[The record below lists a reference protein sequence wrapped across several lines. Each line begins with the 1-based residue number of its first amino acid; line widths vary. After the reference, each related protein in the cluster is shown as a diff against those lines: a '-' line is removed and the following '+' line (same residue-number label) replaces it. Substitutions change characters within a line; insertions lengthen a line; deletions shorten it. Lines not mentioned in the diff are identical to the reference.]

1 MNLAKVDALLAK
13 HDAVVAPAAAPKAD
27 ARLDAALEKV
37 KRLHEGGE
45 LSSLEGAPTGYD
57 ARLDAVLEKTK
68 RLDDAH
74 KS

>member
-13 HDAVVAPAAAPKAD
+13 HDAVVAPPA
-27 ARLDAALEKV
+27 ARLDVALEKA
-37 KRLHEGGE
+37 RHLHEGGQ
-45 LSSLEGAPTGYD
+45 LTSLEGAPTGYD
-57 ARLDAVLEKTK
+57 ARLDAVLKKIK

>member
-13 HDAVVAPAAAPKAD
+13 HDAVVAPLAAPKVD
-27 ARLDAALEKV
+27 ARLDVALEKA
-37 KRLHEGGE
+37 RHLHEGGQ
-45 LSSLEGAPTGYD
+45 LTSLEGAPTGYD
-57 ARLDAVLEKTK
+57 ARLDAVLKKIK

>member
-13 HDAVVAPAAAPKAD
+13 HDAVVAPAD
-27 ARLDAALEKV
+27 ARLDVALEKA
-37 KRLHEGGE
+37 RHLHEGGQ
-45 LSSLEGAPTGYD
+45 LTSLEGAPTGYD
-57 ARLDAVLEKTK
+57 ARLDAVLKKIK